1 MVRKKTKIQ
10 KLEVEVKEL
19 TEKWKRALADY
30 QNLEKRIDQE
40 KKEFVNFASAA
51 LLDKLLPVLDSLE
64 ECHKHLKDRGLVLI
78 LDQLKKVLESEGLK
92 EIKVKD
98 EEFDPREMDAVE
110 MVKGE
115 KNKVIE
121 VVLKGY
127 QLNDKILRPAK
138 VKVGTGKK

>member
-40 KKEFVNFASAA
+40 KKEFVNFASAV